1 MKVALNDKRMIQ
13 PIHAVNSIKY
23 LYHTYT
29 RMSIYDISQF
39 HLNIR
44 QFGRLRVFAKI
55 THAIESIALPDK
67 PFCDLNGSLCKGFPG
82 KYLMP
87 ECDDLILVIGK
98 DHLMLS
104 KYIAASNTVYLYFI
118 NRKLFICMN
127 QGFLYHQGGSARSV
141 LFLIVMVLNNL
152 YVRIVTYPLDSK
164 FQRFQ
169 KMVQCNAEI
178 A

>member
-1 MKVALNDKRMIQ
+1 
-13 PIHAVNSIKY
+13 
-23 LYHTYT
+23 
-29 RMSIYDISQF
+29 MSIYDISQF

-98 DHLMLS
+98 DHLMFS
-104 KYIAASNTVYLYFI
+104 KYAAASDTMYLYFL

-152 YVRIVTYPLDSK
+152 YVRIITYSFDSK
-164 FQRFQ
+164 FQGFQ
-169 KMVQCNAEI
+169 KMIQCNAEI